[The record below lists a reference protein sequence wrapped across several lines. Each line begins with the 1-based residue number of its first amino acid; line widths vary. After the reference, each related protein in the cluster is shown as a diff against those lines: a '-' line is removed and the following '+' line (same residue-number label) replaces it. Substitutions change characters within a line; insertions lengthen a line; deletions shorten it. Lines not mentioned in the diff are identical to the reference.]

1 MSGRK
6 NMADALLR
14 VDGVHAGYEG
24 QNVLRDISFDVPEGE
39 LITLLGPNGHGKTTV
54 LRCIA
59 GLVKPNKGQII
70 FDGKRI
76 DGFEAERIVSRGV
89 VMIPQG
95 DMLFPEMS
103 VYDNLRMGAY
113 LKAANAAFEENVEE
127 IYSLL
132 PRLKE
137 RASQMAR
144 TLSGGER
151 RMLAIGR
158 GLLSGGRILMLD
170 EPSLGLAP
178 IVIDQIY
185 DIIRDLKA
193 QGRTILLVEENASRI
208 IDLAERIHLVDTGS
222 IVWNGGGEELQSNP
236 QVLETYLGG

>member
-1 MSGRK
+1 
-6 NMADALLR
+6 MAEPLLR
-14 VDGVHAGYEG
+14 VRNLFAGYEG
-24 QNVLRDISFDVPEGE
+24 QNVLKDVSFDVPEGS
-39 LITLLGPNGHGKTTV
+39 LITLLGPNGHGKTTL
-54 LRCIA
+54 LRCIS
-59 GLVKPNKGQII
+59 GLMSPSKGTIE

-76 DGFEAERIVSRGV
+76 DGKEAEKVVGLGV

-103 VYDNLRMGAY
+103 VYDNLKMGAY
-113 LKAANAAFEENVEE
+113 LPAVRAGFEEHVEQIYE
-127 IYSLL
+127 IL

-137 RASQMAR
+137 RTTQLAR

-185 DIIRDLKA
+185 EIIKDLKS
-193 QGRTILLVEENASRI
+193 QGRTLLLVEENASRI
-208 IDLAERIHLVDTGS
+208 IDIADRIHLLDTGQ
-222 IVWNGGGEELQSNP
+222 IVWEGDGKELHSN
-236 QVLETYLGG
+236 QQILETYLGG

>member
-1 MSGRK
+1 
-6 NMADALLR
+6 MAEALLS
-14 VDGVHAGYEG
+14 VEGLHAGYEG
-24 QNVLRDISFDVPEGE
+24 QNVLNNITFDVPKGS
-39 LITLLGPNGHGKTTV
+39 LISLLGPNGHGKTTL
-54 LRCIA
+54 LRCIS
-59 GLVKPNKGQII
+59 GLVKPTKGTITFNGQ
-70 FDGKRI
+70 RI
-76 DGFEAERIVSRGV
+76 EGMDAEKIVARGV

-113 LKAANAAFEENVEE
+113 LKEANAKFEQNVEE
-127 IYSLL
+127 IYTLL

-137 RASQMAR
+137 RTSQMAR

-158 GLLSGGRILMLD
+158 GLLAGGEILMLD

-193 QGRTILLVEENASRI
+193 QGRTLLLVEENASRI
-208 IDLAERIHLVDTGS
+208 IDLAEQIHLIDTGT
-222 IVWNGGGEELQSNP
+222 IVWHGGGEELQSNP

>member
-1 MSGRK
+1 
-6 NMADALLR
+6 MADALLSIQ
-14 VDGVHAGYEG
+14 GVFAGYEG
-24 QNVLRDISFDVPEGE
+24 QSVLNNISFDVPEGS

-54 LRCIA
+54 LRCIS
-59 GLVKPNKGQII
+59 GLIKPTKGQIE

-76 DGFEAERIVSRGV
+76 DGMEAERIVARGV

-113 LKAANAAFEENVEE
+113 LKQANAAFEQNVEE
-127 IYSLL
+127 IYTLL

-137 RASQMAR
+137 RTSHMAR

-158 GLLSGGRILMLD
+158 GLLAGGRILMLD

-178 IVIDQIY
+178 IVIDQMY
-185 DIIRDLKA
+185 EIIKDLKA
-193 QGRTILLVEENASRI
+193 QGRTILLVEENASRV
-208 IDLAERIHLVDTGS
+208 IDLAERIHLVDTGT
-222 IVWNGGGEELQSNP
+222 IVWNGGGKELQSNP

>member
-1 MSGRK
+1 
-6 NMADALLR
+6 MAEVLLQ
-14 VDGVHAGYEG
+14 VQNLFAGYEG
-24 QNVLRDISFDVPEGE
+24 QNVLKDVSFDVPEGA
-39 LITLLGPNGHGKTTV
+39 LITLLGPNGHGKSTL
-54 LRCIA
+54 LRCIS
-59 GLVKPNKGQII
+59 GLMKPSKGRIEVG
-70 FDGKRI
+70 GKRI
-76 DGFEAERIVSRGV
+76 DGMEAEHVVGLGV

-113 LKAANAAFEENVEE
+113 LPSARAKFEESVEQIYE
-127 IYSLL
+127 IL

-137 RASQMAR
+137 RTTQLAR

-158 GLLSGGRILMLD
+158 GLLSGGRILMMD

-185 DIIRDLKA
+185 EIITDLKS
-193 QGRTILLVEENASRI
+193 QGRTLLLVEENASRI
-208 IDLAERIHLVDTGS
+208 IDLADRIHLLDTGT
-222 IVWNGGGEELQSNP
+222 IVWQGDGKELQSN
-236 QVLETYLGG
+236 QQILETYLGG

>member
-1 MSGRK
+1 
-6 NMADALLR
+6 MADALLSIQ
-14 VDGVHAGYEG
+14 GVFAGYEG
-24 QNVLRDISFDVPEGE
+24 QSVLNNISFDVPEGS

-54 LRCIA
+54 LRCIS
-59 GLVKPNKGQII
+59 GLVKPTKGQIE

-76 DGFEAERIVSRGV
+76 DGMEAERIVARGV

-113 LKAANAAFEENVEE
+113 LKQANAAFEQNVEE
-127 IYSLL
+127 IYTLL

-137 RASQMAR
+137 RTSQMAR

-158 GLLSGGRILMLD
+158 GLLAGGRILMLD

-178 IVIDQIY
+178 IVIDQVY
-185 DIIRDLKA
+185 EIIKDLKA

-208 IDLAERIHLVDTGS
+208 IDLAERIHLVDTGT
-222 IVWNGGGEELQSNP
+222 IVWDGGGKELQSNP

>member
-1 MSGRK
+1 
-6 NMADALLR
+6 MADALLSIQ
-14 VDGVHAGYEG
+14 GVFAGYEG
-24 QNVLRDISFDVPEGE
+24 QSVLNNISFDVPEGS

-54 LRCIA
+54 LRCIS
-59 GLVKPNKGQII
+59 GLVKPTKGQIE

-76 DGFEAERIVSRGV
+76 DGMEAERIVARGV

-113 LKAANAAFEENVEE
+113 LKQANAAFEQNVEE
-127 IYSLL
+127 IYTLL

-137 RASQMAR
+137 RTSQMAR

-158 GLLSGGRILMLD
+158 GLLAGGRILMLD

-178 IVIDQIY
+178 IVIDQMY
-185 DIIRDLKA
+185 EIIKDLKA
-193 QGRTILLVEENASRI
+193 QGRTILLVEENASRV
-208 IDLAERIHLVDTGS
+208 IDLAERIHLVDTGT
-222 IVWNGGGEELQSNP
+222 IVWNGGGKELQSNP

>member
-1 MSGRK
+1 
-6 NMADALLR
+6 MAEPLLR
-14 VDGVHAGYEG
+14 VEGLHAGYEG
-24 QNVLRDISFDVPEGE
+24 QNVLNDISFDVPEGSM
-39 LITLLGPNGHGKTTV
+39 ITLLGPNGHGKTTL
-54 LRCIA
+54 LRCIS
-59 GLVKPNKGQII
+59 GLVRPTAGQIE
-70 FDGKRI
+70 FEGQRI
-76 DGFEAERIVSRGV
+76 DGMEAERIVARGV

-113 LKAANAAFEENVEE
+113 LKAANAAFDTNVEE
-127 IYSLL
+127 IYTLL

-137 RASQMAR
+137 RTNQLAR

-158 GLLSGGRILMLD
+158 GLVSGGNILMLD

-185 DIIRDLKA
+185 GIIRDLHDS
-193 QGRTILLVEENASRI
+193 GRTILLVEENASRI
-208 IDLAERIHLVDTGS
+208 IDMADSIHLVDTGR
-222 IVWNGGGEELQSNP
+222 IVWHGSGEELQSNP

>member
-1 MSGRK
+1 
-6 NMADALLR
+6 MADALLSIQ
-14 VDGVHAGYEG
+14 GVFAGYEG
-24 QNVLRDISFDVPEGE
+24 QSVLNNISFDVPEGS

-54 LRCIA
+54 LRCIS
-59 GLVKPNKGQII
+59 GLIKPTKGQIE

-76 DGFEAERIVSRGV
+76 DGMEAERIVARGV

-113 LKAANAAFEENVEE
+113 LKQANAAFEQNVEE
-127 IYSLL
+127 IYTLL

-137 RASQMAR
+137 RTSQMAR

-158 GLLSGGRILMLD
+158 GLLAGGRILMLD

-178 IVIDQIY
+178 IVIDQMY
-185 DIIRDLKA
+185 EIIKDLKA

-208 IDLAERIHLVDTGS
+208 IDLAERIHLVDTGT
-222 IVWNGGGEELQSNP
+222 IVWDGGGKELQSNP

>member
-1 MSGRK
+1 
-6 NMADALLR
+6 MAEALLR
-14 VDGVHAGYEG
+14 VEGLHAGYEG
-24 QNVLRDISFDVPEGE
+24 QNVLRDISFDVPEGS
-39 LITLLGPNGHGKTTV
+39 LITLLGPNGHGKTTT
-54 LRCIA
+54 LRCIS
-59 GLVKPNKGQII
+59 GLLKPTQGQIT

-76 DGFEAERIVSRGV
+76 ENMEAEKIVSRGV
-89 VMIPQG
+89 VLIPQG

-103 VYDNLRMGAY
+103 VYDNLQMGAY
-113 LKAANAAFEENVEE
+113 LKEASAAFEQNVEE
-127 IYSLL
+127 IYTLL

-137 RASQMAR
+137 RTSQMAR

-158 GLLSGGRILMLD
+158 GLLAGGRILMMD

-185 DIIRDLKA
+185 DIIKDLKA
-193 QGRTILLVEENASRI
+193 QGRTLLLVEENASRI
-208 IDLAERIHLVDTGS
+208 IDLAEQIHLIDTGT
-222 IVWNGGGEELQSNP
+222 IVWSGGGEELQSNP

>member
-1 MSGRK
+1 
-6 NMADALLR
+6 MADALLSIQ
-14 VDGVHAGYEG
+14 GVFAGYEG
-24 QNVLRDISFDVPEGE
+24 QSVLNNISFDVPEGS

-54 LRCIA
+54 LRCIS
-59 GLVKPNKGQII
+59 GLVKPTKGQIE

-76 DGFEAERIVSRGV
+76 DGMEAERIVARGV

-113 LKAANAAFEENVEE
+113 LKQANAAFEQNVEE
-127 IYSLL
+127 IYTLL

-137 RASQMAR
+137 RTSQMAR

-158 GLLSGGRILMLD
+158 GLLAGGRILMLD

-178 IVIDQIY
+178 IGIDQVY
-185 DIIRDLKA
+185 EIIKDLKA

-208 IDLAERIHLVDTGS
+208 IDLAERIHLVDTGT
-222 IVWNGGGEELQSNP
+222 IVWDGGGKELQSNP

>member
-1 MSGRK
+1 
-6 NMADALLR
+6 MADALLSIQ
-14 VDGVHAGYEG
+14 GVFAGYEG
-24 QNVLRDISFDVPEGE
+24 QSVLNNISFDVPEGS

-54 LRCIA
+54 LRCIS
-59 GLVKPNKGQII
+59 GLVKPTKGQIE

-76 DGFEAERIVSRGV
+76 DGMEAERIVARGV

-113 LKAANAAFEENVEE
+113 LKQANAAFEQNVEE
-127 IYSLL
+127 IYTLL

-137 RASQMAR
+137 RTSQMAR

-158 GLLSGGRILMLD
+158 GLLAGGRILMLD

-178 IVIDQIY
+178 IVIDQMY
-185 DIIRDLKA
+185 EIIKDLKA

-208 IDLAERIHLVDTGS
+208 IDLAERIHLVDTGT
-222 IVWNGGGEELQSNP
+222 IVWDGGGKELQSNP

>member
-1 MSGRK
+1 
-6 NMADALLR
+6 MAEALLR
-14 VDGVHAGYEG
+14 VEGLHAGYEG
-24 QNVLRDISFDVPEGE
+24 QNVLRDISFDVPEGS
-39 LITLLGPNGHGKTTV
+39 LITLLGPNGHGKTTM
-54 LRCIA
+54 LRCIS
-59 GLVKPNKGQII
+59 GLLKPTKGQIT

-76 DGFEAERIVSRGV
+76 EGMEAETIVSRGV
-89 VMIPQG
+89 VLIPQG

-113 LKAANAAFEENVEE
+113 LKEASAAFEHNVEE
-127 IYSLL
+127 IYTLL
-132 PRLKE
+132 PTLKE
-137 RASQMAR
+137 RTSQMAR

-158 GLLSGGRILMLD
+158 GLLAGGRILMMD

-185 DIIRDLKA
+185 DIIKDLKA
-193 QGRTILLVEENASRI
+193 QGRTLLLVEENASRI
-208 IDLAERIHLVDTGS
+208 IDLAEQIHLIDTGS
-222 IVWNGGGEELQSNP
+222 IVWSGGGEELQSNP

>member
-1 MSGRK
+1 
-6 NMADALLR
+6 MADALLSIQ
-14 VDGVHAGYEG
+14 GVFAGYEG
-24 QNVLRDISFDVPEGE
+24 QRVLNNISFDVPEGS

-54 LRCIA
+54 LRCIS
-59 GLVKPNKGQII
+59 GLVKPTKGQIE

-76 DGFEAERIVSRGV
+76 DGMEAERIVARGV

-113 LKAANAAFEENVEE
+113 LKQANAAFEQNVEE
-127 IYSLL
+127 IYTLL

-137 RASQMAR
+137 RTSQMAR

-158 GLLSGGRILMLD
+158 GLLAGGRILMLD

-178 IVIDQIY
+178 IVIDQVY
-185 DIIRDLKA
+185 EIIKDLKA

-208 IDLAERIHLVDTGS
+208 IDLAERIHLVDTGT
-222 IVWNGGGEELQSNP
+222 IVWDGGGKELQSNP

>member
-1 MSGRK
+1 MSE
-6 NMADALLR
+6 ALLK
-14 VDGVHAGYEG
+14 VEGLHAGYEG
-24 QNVLRDISFDVPEGE
+24 QNVLNDISFDVPEGA
-39 LITLLGPNGHGKTTV
+39 LITLLGPNGHGKTTL

-59 GLVKPNKGQII
+59 GLVKPTAGQIT

-76 DGFEAERIVSRGV
+76 DGMEAERIVARGV

-103 VYDNLRMGAY
+103 VFDNLRMGAY
-113 LKAANAAFEENVEE
+113 LKQANAAFEQNVEE
-127 IYSLL
+127 IYTLL

-137 RASQMAR
+137 RTNQMAR

-185 DIIRDLKA
+185 AIIRDLKA

-208 IDLAERIHLVDTGS
+208 IDLAARIHLVDTGT
-222 IVWNGGGEELQSNP
+222 IVWDGGGKELESNP

>member
-1 MSGRK
+1 MT
-6 NMADALLR
+6 DALLR
-14 VDGVHAGYEG
+14 VEDLHAGYEG
-24 QNVLRDISFDVPEGE
+24 QNVLKNISFEVPDGS
-39 LITLLGPNGHGKTTV
+39 LVTLLGPNGHGKTTM
-54 LRCIA
+54 LRCIS
-59 GLVKPNKGQII
+59 GLIKPTQGRIE

-76 DGFEAERIVSRGV
+76 DGMEAERIVARGV

-113 LKAANAAFEENVEE
+113 LKKANAAFERNVEE
-127 IYSLL
+127 IYTLL

-137 RASQMAR
+137 RTSQLAR

-158 GLLSGGRILMLD
+158 GLLAGGRILMLD

-185 DIIRDLKA
+185 DIIRDLKS
-193 QGRTILLVEENASRI
+193 QGRTLLLVEENASRI
-208 IDLAERIHLVDTGS
+208 IDLAEQIHLIDTGN
-222 IVWNGGGEELQSNP
+222 IVWSGGGEELQSNP

>member
-1 MSGRK
+1 MSE
-6 NMADALLR
+6 ALLK
-14 VDGVHAGYEG
+14 VEGLHAGYEG
-24 QNVLRDISFDVPEGE
+24 QNVLNDISFDVPEGA
-39 LITLLGPNGHGKTTV
+39 LITLLGPNGHGKTTL

-59 GLVKPNKGQII
+59 GLVKPTAGQIT

-76 DGFEAERIVSRGV
+76 DGMEAERIVARGV

-103 VYDNLRMGAY
+103 VFDNLRMGAY
-113 LKAANAAFEENVEE
+113 LKQANAAFEQNVEE
-127 IYSLL
+127 IYTLL

-137 RASQMAR
+137 RTNQMAR

-185 DIIRDLKA
+185 AIIRDLKA

-208 IDLAERIHLVDTGS
+208 IDLAERIHLVDTGT
-222 IVWNGGGEELQSNP
+222 IVWDGGGKELESNP

>member
-1 MSGRK
+1 
-6 NMADALLR
+6 MADALLSIQ
-14 VDGVHAGYEG
+14 GVFAGYEG
-24 QNVLRDISFDVPEGE
+24 QSVLNNISFDVPEGS

-54 LRCIA
+54 LRCIS
-59 GLVKPNKGQII
+59 GLIKPTKGQIE

-76 DGFEAERIVSRGV
+76 DGMEAERIVARGV

-113 LKAANAAFEENVEE
+113 LKQANAAFEQNVEE
-127 IYSLL
+127 IYTLL

-137 RASQMAR
+137 RTSQMAR

-158 GLLSGGRILMLD
+158 GLLAGGRILMLD

-185 DIIRDLKA
+185 EIIKDLKA

-208 IDLAERIHLVDTGS
+208 IDLAERIHLVDTGT
-222 IVWNGGGEELQSNP
+222 IVWDGGGKELQSNP